1 MEDREKNKKPRIK
14 LNTKSAHVDYFM
26 PMLEGFAK
34 RDALNEVIKN
44 RVVKACD
51 LLDAGVPLF
60 PNDFRKEH
68 SIGWVLDSFG
78 NLEGEKLDEQG
89 DVVAIAGRIVS
100 LRSFGKVLFFHIQDQ
115 SGNIQ
120 CYATREDLPENVY
133 SMVKKLDVGDI
144 VGVSGHLFRTKTG
157 ELTISCRTVKLIT
170 RSMRPLPEKYHGL
183 KDTETRY
190 RQRYVDLIVTPR
202 TREIFQKRSQIVR
215 EFRRFLEDRGFM
227 EVETPMMQPIAGG
240 AAAKPFV
247 TQHNALDLQLYM
259 RIAPELY
266 LKRLLVGGFEKVFEL
281 NRNFRNEGIDTRH
294 NPEFTTCEFYW
305 AYATYKDLMDLT
317 EELVGHLA
325 QMVCGTTVVPYQGEM
340 IDLTPGRWTRMTFY
354 ESLEKIGGHT
364 PEFYN
369 DYNKVKAYIRERGE
383 KAADSESLPKLHAKL
398 FDIDVEPRLVQPHFI
413 YAYPTEISPL
423 SRRND
428 ETPGLT
434 DRFELFITGRELAN
448 AFSELNDPVD
458 QRLRFEDQVR
468 EKEAGDDEAHNM
480 DEDFLRALEY
490 GMPPAAGL
498 GMGIDRLVML
508 LTDSASIREVILFP
522 LLRPEF

>member
-1 MEDREKNKKPRIK
+1 
-14 LNTKSAHVDYFM
+14 
-26 PMLEGFAK
+26 
-34 RDALNEVIKN
+34 
-44 RVVKACD
+44 
-51 LLDAGVPLF
+51 
-60 PNDFRKEH
+60 
-68 SIGWVLDSFG
+68 
-78 NLEGEKLDEQG
+78 
-89 DVVAIAGRIVS
+89 
-100 LRSFGKVLFFHIQDQ
+100 
-115 SGNIQ
+115 
-120 CYATREDLPENVY
+120 
-133 SMVKKLDVGDI
+133 
-144 VGVSGHLFRTKTG
+144 
-157 ELTISCRTVKLIT
+157 
-170 RSMRPLPEKYHGL
+170 
-183 KDTETRY
+183 
-190 RQRYVDLIVTPR
+190 
-202 TREIFQKRSQIVR
+202 
-215 EFRRFLEDRGFM
+215 
-227 EVETPMMQPIAGG
+227 
-240 AAAKPFV
+240 
-247 TQHNALDLQLYM
+247 M

-305 AYATYKDLMDLT
+305 AYATYRDLMDLT

-325 QMVCGTTVVPYQGEM
+325 QAACGTTVVPYQGET
-340 IDLTPGRWTRMTFY
+340 IDLTPGRWTRMAFY
-354 ESLEKIGGHT
+354 ESLERIGGHA

-369 DYNKVKAYIRERGE
+369 DYNKVKNYIRERGE
-383 KAADSESLPKLHAKL
+383 KAADSESLPRLHAKL

-428 ETPGLT
+428 ENPGLT